1 MRLPWSQKAAD
12 SSPESEV
19 TTIEKPAATEAEAA
33 PKNEVDTKT
42 EIAATN
48 TEEATRTASTASAED
63 ESKYLQ
69 GLPLTFLTIG
79 LSLTTF
85 VIALDNTIIAT
96 AIPRITTVF
105 NSLEDV
111 GWYGSSYLLTT
122 TSLQPSFGKVYT
134 YFNVK
139 WTFIAALT
147 IFELGSVVCGA
158 ATSSAMLIIGR
169 AIAGVGA
176 AGLFSG
182 GMTIIG
188 YSVPLRRR
196 PIFIGFVSSM
206 FGIASVV
213 GPILGGAFTDRTS
226 SSEACVI
233 ANCPGVS
240 WRWCFY
246 INLPIGAIAIA
257 AVFVSRMKSS
267 PISALKGAT
276 GGFQR

>member
-1 MRLPWSQKAAD
+1 MRLPWKKDTSRTDSSRVESELEKRAEAGDATTATATTQDKAAD
-12 SSPESEV
+12 S
-19 TTIEKPAATEAEAA
+19 
-33 PKNEVDTKT
+33 KT
-42 EIAATN
+42 EVATTEDAA
-48 TEEATRTASTASAED
+48 RTASTTSAED
-63 ESKYLQ
+63 ESKYLK
-69 GLPLTFLTIG
+69 GLPLTFLTFG

-147 IFELGSVVCGA
+147 IFELGSVLCGA

-169 AIAGVGA
+169 AVAGVGA

-213 GPILGGAFTDRTS
+213 GPILGGAFTDRRS
-226 SSEACVI
+226 
-233 ANCPGVS
+233 VS
-240 WRWCFY
+240 TARCC
-246 INLPIGAIAIA
+246 
-257 AVFVSRMKSS
+257 
-267 PISALKGAT
+267 
-276 GGFQR
+276 